1 MATLHKVS
9 MNQDPR
15 TKINI
20 RTEGGIRKVSIMKSN
35 NRLQEKLD
43 NMSQDRS
50 EDPRKSSLN
59 TR

>member
-50 EDPRKSSLN
+50 EDPQKSSLN